1 MYVLDYVGTLLGF
14 ILVFFGLWILLL
26 TSPVRGI
33 ILISVGFGLGV
44 VSFMVSK
51 KLKRKPAAGPERL

>member
-1 MYVLDYVGTLLGF
+1 MYVLDYVGTLLAF

-33 ILISVGFGLGV
+33 ILIVLGVGLGI
-44 VSFMVSK
+44 VSFAVSK
-51 KLKRKPAAGPERL
+51 RLKTKPEAGPERL